1 MHPLEAHLQRNARE
15 SLERRVLLVVGLV
28 VWAFVLFFSR
38 AAFAQDVT
46 APVDPDA
53 DLAALATKL
62 LEAITHG
69 QWWIAA
75 GVVVSGLTTLIRN
88 GLLTRIP
95 GKVGQFL
102 QTNPAVGF
110 SLPLILAGVGGV
122 VTAIASGQ
130 PFSASMLLVE
140 VLKVAAMATFTFLGL
155 RNVAEA
161 RTVGKAAADKVDAKP
176 IALVELSK
184 PSAVPPS
191 IAPISEA
198 EKAAALDRLK

>member
-1 MHPLEAHLQRNARE
+1 MIRRHFLDADRA
-15 SLERRVLLVVGLV
+15 SFERKILWITTLLVT
-28 VWAFVLFFSR
+28 AAVLFTAR
-38 AAFAQDVT
+38 LALAQDV
-46 APVDPDA
+46 AVPVDPDA
-53 DLAALATKL
+53 ELAALATKL

-75 GVVVSGLTTLIRN
+75 GIVVSGLTTLIRN